1 MSVISAYKLE
11 LRGRKE
17 AAADRKKKVQSSSV
31 QYLPTSGSQ
40 GTIQDDLSLP
50 TTITTTTTN
59 IHTPLATS
67 GGGEEVPLLL

>member
-50 TTITTTTTN
+50 TTTTTTTTT
-59 IHTPLATS
+59 TPLATS